1 MDSIEKQLI
10 GRSAAM
16 SLIIAEHFGQR
27 PERVV
32 VDFESE
38 GNTYGLQRRR
48 LDAWGSPR
56 MERCYLVGFEII
68 PLLAE
73 AAESYSISA
82 EEAVEDSWN
91 DLRQAGL
98 VQGELDDELEG
109 EEFAETVSLAEEVVE
124 LLDNNCEAI
133 EEVAD
138 ILVAKQELQY
148 TEIDEVLDRFNL
160 VFAG

>member
-1 MDSIEKQLI
+1 MQSNNEWACY
-10 GRSAAM
+10 SAAM
-16 SLIIAEHFGQR
+16 SLVLAEHCGQR

-48 LDAWGSPR
+48 LDSWGSPR

-73 AAESYSISA
+73 AAESYPVSA
-82 EEAVEDSWN
+82 EEAVEESWN

-98 VQGELDDELEG
+98 VEGELGDELEG
-109 EEFAETVSLAEEVVE
+109 EEFAETVSLAEGVVE
-124 LLDNNCEAI
+124 LLDSNCEAV
-133 EEVAD
+133 EEIAN
-138 ILVAKQELQY
+138 ILVEEQELQF